1 MKVALDQPS
10 PATSIMHIHTHTHTH
25 THTANTDIHK
35 HAHTNTQHIL
45 TQVKQDCGQDTWGD
59 EGRVEEQ
66 VIASLQHQLEDMQ
79 RSLECLQ
86 QSDHNLRLSLRLAE
100 HKVLETETLLSHA
113 NERCVVAVG

>member
-1 MKVALDQPS
+1 MRTAVSPEEEYRPGGMEALEMLHNQL
-10 PATSIMHIHTHTHTH
+10 
-25 THTANTDIHK
+25 
-35 HAHTNTQHIL
+35 QIL
-45 TQVKQDCGQDTWGD
+45 VKQDCGQDAWGD

-100 HKVLETETLLSHA
+100 HKVLETETKLSHA
-113 NERCVVAVG
+113 NERCVVTVGLVVHY